1 MTTSDSPPDPKV
13 LEAIRHYRWFQSFE
27 VVPGVMSPGMFPIRP
42 GQFLDEIGV
51 PDDLAG
57 SHTLDIG
64 CMEGA
69 IAFELERRGA
79 ASCAM
84 DIQDPEDIAFN
95 LVKRLRGSEVI
106 YRRGSVYEVE
116 AIFPKQCFDLIVYK
130 GVYYHLK
137 NPIGAL
143 EAIASVTGAGGRLI
157 ITGECLISFAVDLDG
172 RTYDPALIRRIAE
185 SDVPLTLSYAGAIP
199 GHSSSTWFVPN
210 VACIRSW
217 LSATGWE
224 LERYVL
230 HDAPDARPRPGQ
242 RFVGMARRVDT
253 SLRLEHP
260 RFKWRT

>member
-1 MTTSDSPPDPKV
+1 
-13 LEAIRHYRWFQSFE
+13 
-27 VVPGVMSPGMFPIRP
+27 MFPIRP
-42 GQFLDEIGV
+42 AEFLNEIGV
-51 PDDLAG
+51 PADLTG

-95 LVKRLRGSEVI
+95 LVKRLRGSEVV
-106 YRRGSVYEVE
+106 YRRGSVYDVDTT
-116 AIFPKQCFDLIVYK
+116 FPEQRFDLVVYK

-143 EAIASVTGAGGRLI
+143 ESIAAVMGAGGRLI
-157 ITGECLISFAVDLDG
+157 IAGECLISFAVALDG
-172 RTYDPALIRRIAE
+172 RTCDPDVIRRIAE
-185 SDVPLTLSYAGAIP
+185 SDVPLTVSYPGAIP
-199 GHSSSTWFVPN
+199 GHDSSTWFVPN
-210 VACIRSW
+210 IACIKSW

-242 RFVGMARRVDT
+242 RFVGMARRVDAAVPV
-253 SLRLEHP
+253 EHP